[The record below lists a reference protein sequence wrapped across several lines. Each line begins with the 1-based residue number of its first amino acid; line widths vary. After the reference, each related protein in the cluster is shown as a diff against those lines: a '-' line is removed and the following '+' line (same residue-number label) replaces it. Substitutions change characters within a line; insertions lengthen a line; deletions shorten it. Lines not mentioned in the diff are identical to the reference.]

1 MGIQNLAENIIF
13 VTVIKEQQI
22 SKEISTI
29 NEFVINKGNC
39 HVIIDFS
46 RVEWINSSDINNLII
61 LHNLLCRDG
70 YQLILCD
77 VAVPTKC
84 IFAVIGFDKF
94 FTFAD
99 NKRMALEIIKNT
111 GQPTNI
117 PTNLNLDI
125 KQSKSG
131 KLPS

>member
-13 VTVIKEQQI
+13 VTVTKEQQI
-22 SKEISTI
+22 SKEISTV

-46 RVEWINSSDINNLII
+46 RVEWITSSDINNLII
-61 LHNLLCRDG
+61 LHNLLCQYG
-70 YQLILCD
+70 HQLILCY

-84 IFAVIGFDKF
+84 IFAVVGLEKL
-94 FTFAD
+94 FTFAE
-99 NKRMALEIIKNT
+99 NQRAALEIIKNP
-111 GQPTNI
+111 GQLINI

-125 KQSKSG
+125 KQSGNG